1 MDEYMGIIKLFA
13 GNFAPQ
19 NYMYCNG
26 QLLQISTNAAL
37 YSILG
42 TIYGGDGVTTFGL
55 PDLRSRIPVG
65 GGMGPSPSLQNN
77 TTTLGQVGG
86 EINHTLIT
94 TEMPQHTHG
103 LIVNN
108 GEATNSVGAN
118 NLSIASPGTII
129 GRDFTASLGFST
141 QAPNTPINPASIN
154 NAGGNQPHNNMQPYL
169 GLSYIICVQGL
180 YPSRP

>member
-1 MDEYMGIIKLFA
+1 MEEILGTIKLFA

-26 QLLQISTNAAL
+26 QRLLMSSNRAL
-37 YSILG
+37 YNLLG
-42 TIYGGDGVTTFGL
+42 TTYGGDGITTFGL

-77 TTTLGQVGG
+77 NTTLGQVGG

-94 TEMPQHTHG
+94 TEMPQHSHN

-108 GEATNSVGAN
+108 GKATNSVGAN
-118 NLSIASPGTII
+118 NVAIASPGTTV
-129 GRDFTASLGFST
+129 GRNFTASLGFST
-141 QAPNTPINPASIN
+141 QAPNTAIHPASIN
-154 NAGGNQPHNNMQPYL
+154 STGGNKPHNNMQPYL

>member
-1 MDEYMGIIKLFA
+1 MGIIKLFA

-26 QLLQISTNAAL
+26 QLLSISSNTAL
-37 YSILG
+37 FSLLG
-42 TIYGGDGVTTFGL
+42 TTYGGDGVTTFGL

-65 GGMGPSPSLQNN
+65 GGMGPSPSLQNDN
-77 TTTLGQVGG
+77 ITLGQVGG

-94 TEMPQHTHG
+94 TEMPQHSHN
-103 LIVNN
+103 LLVNN
-108 GEATNSVGAN
+108 GNATDSVGAN
-118 NLSIASPGTII
+118 NSSIASPGTII
-129 GRDFTASLGFST
+129 GRDFTASLGFNN
-141 QAPNTPINPASIN
+141 QAPNTSINVASIN
-154 NAGGNQPHNNMQPYL
+154 STGGNQPHNNMQPYL